1 MNDLVE
7 NLIDRL
13 KIEFEKKDKSG
24 VYGETQRML
33 AYNSNRIEGSTLTYN
48 QTAFIFDTNS
58 ISFSENE
65 LIKTKDIEEMTG
77 HFLMFNNMLKSYD
90 VLLTED
96 LIKSYHYD
104 LKSGVFED
112 KANGYPIGEYKNRAN
127 RVSDIVTVKPEDVH
141 LEMEKLIDEYNN
153 KKNVT
158 LEDIA
163 LFHSKYESIHPFQDG
178 NGRTSRIIIYKEC
191 LKNNIFPLII
201 EDVNKSEYYASLN
214 SAQKGDVLPL
224 VEFFKKEQLEYYNRV
239 KDLL

>member
-1 MNDLVE
+1 
-7 NLIDRL
+7 
-13 KIEFEKKDKSG
+13 
-24 VYGETQRML
+24 
-33 AYNSNRIEGSTLTYN
+33 
-48 QTAFIFDTNS
+48 
-58 ISFSENE
+58 
-65 LIKTKDIEEMTG
+65 MTG

-112 KANGYPIGEYKNRAN
+112 KSNGYPIGEYKNRGN
-127 RVSDIVTVKPEDVH
+127 RVSDIVTVKPGDVH

-178 NGRTSRIIIYKEC
+178 NGRTGRIIIYKEC